1 MSTRTKPQPLSDT
14 EIRQIAAEIDAGRP
28 PMVWFTASAVGVPEG
43 RSGKVMSLGD
53 PSEGDFLQ
61 VKPTGSKDVLSFGPT
76 EVTLTKPARAGQP
89 AKPAGAPAKAA
100 TASAQSANAP
110 ARTANAS
117 SAAKP
122 TGTTP
127 KTATRKESTVTM
139 SSPVTSPAPAAPA
152 PEAPQPT
159 AEAPE
164 AKAAK
169 PAASRPAR
177 NAAAAA
183 AKKPKA
189 AEVTVTLS
197 GTADGEWTLDVV
209 NGKKRTIKGLPVASS
224 AVAQAAKILHPE
236 FAEVVD
242 SIHEAVRAAQQAK
255 VEQLQAELESA
266 RRLLEDLA

>member
-76 EVTLTKPARAGQP
+76 EVTLTKPARATQTKPASAP
-89 AKPAGAPAKAA
+89 AKPAA
-100 TASAQSANAP
+100 ASAQP
-110 ARTANAS
+110 ASAS

-122 TGTTP
+122 TGITP

-152 PEAPQPT
+152 PEAAQPA
-159 AEAPE
+159 AESAPE

-169 PAASRPAR
+169 PASRPAR
-177 NAAAAA
+177 NAATAAA

-242 SIHEAVRAAQQAK
+242 SIHEAVRLAQQAK

>member
-28 PMVWFTASAVGVPEG
+28 PMVWFTAVAVGVPEG

-76 EVTLTKPARAGQP
+76 EVTLTKPARQNP
-89 AKPAGAPAKAA
+89 AKPAGA
-100 TASAQSANAP
+100 Q
-110 ARTANAS
+110 
-117 SAAKP
+117 
-122 TGTTP
+122 P
-127 KTATRKESTVTM
+127 KTATRKEPTVTM
-139 SSPVTSPAPAAPA
+139 SSPVTMPASAPSASPA
-152 PEAPQPT
+152 PEAKVETPQPA
-159 AEAPE
+159 AESAPE
-164 AKAAK
+164 AKAK

-177 NAAAAA
+177 NAANSAA

-189 AEVTVTLS
+189 PEVTVTLS
-197 GTADGEWTLDVV
+197 GTAEGEWTLDVV
-209 NGKKRTIKGLPVASS
+209 NGKKRTIKGLPVTSS

-242 SIHEAVRAAQQAK
+242 SIHESVRAAQQAK
-255 VEQLQAELESA
+255 VAQLQAELESA

>member
-28 PMVWFTASAVGVPEG
+28 PMVWFTAVAVGVPEG

-76 EVTLTKPARAGQP
+76 EVTLTKPARQNP
-89 AKPAGAPAKAA
+89 AKPAGA
-100 TASAQSANAP
+100 Q
-110 ARTANAS
+110 
-117 SAAKP
+117 
-122 TGTTP
+122 P
-127 KTATRKESTVTM
+127 KTATRKEPTVTM
-139 SSPVTSPAPAAPA
+139 SSPVTMPATAPSASPA
-152 PEAPQPT
+152 PEAKVEIPQPA
-159 AEAPE
+159 AESAPE
-164 AKAAK
+164 AKTK

-177 NAAAAA
+177 NAANSAA

-189 AEVTVTLS
+189 AEVTVALS
-197 GTADGEWTLDVV
+197 GTAEGEWTLDVV
-209 NGKKRTIKGLPVASS
+209 NGKKRTIKGLPVTSS

-242 SIHEAVRAAQQAK
+242 SIHESVRAAQQAK
-255 VEQLQAELESA
+255 VAQLQAELESA

>member
-28 PMVWFTASAVGVPEG
+28 PMVWFTAVAVGVPEG

-53 PSEGDFLQ
+53 PSEGDFLP

-76 EVTLTKPARAGQP
+76 EVTLTKPGRQTQ
-89 AKPAGAPAKAA
+89 AKPAAAPVAGAKP
-100 TASAQSANAP
+100 ASAQ
-110 ARTANAS
+110 
-117 SAAKP
+117 
-122 TGTTP
+122 P
-127 KTATRKESTVTM
+127 KTAIRKEPTVTM
-139 SSPVTSPAPAAPA
+139 SSPATTPATAPS
-152 PEAPQPT
+152 
-159 AEAPE
+159 APE
-164 AKAAK
+164 AKIETAQPVAESAPEVKAK

-177 NAAAAA
+177 NAAGAA
-183 AKKPKA
+183 AKKAKA
-189 AEVTVTLS
+189 PEVTVTLS
-197 GTADGEWTLDVV
+197 GTAEGEWTLDVV
-209 NGKKRTIKGLPVASS
+209 NGKKRAIKGLVVTSS

-242 SIHEAVRAAQQAK
+242 SIHESVRSAQQAK